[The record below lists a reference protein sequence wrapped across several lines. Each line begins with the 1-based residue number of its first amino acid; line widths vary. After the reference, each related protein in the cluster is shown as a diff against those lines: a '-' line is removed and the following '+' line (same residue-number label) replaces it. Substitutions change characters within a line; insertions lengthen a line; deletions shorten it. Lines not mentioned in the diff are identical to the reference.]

1 MVKHIMWILHELG
14 RASSWYTSVAMHQC
28 TPCVSLFLPSE
39 VNCVTSADQNLR
51 FKNIENQLTGQ
62 LFELEKRVT
71 LLKNENSEISKSRDA
86 LQSIV
91 YSQKEEI
98 AALDSLIDKLDFP
111 KDQTK
116 HNNGTVTQ
124 SEVENGDDRHGK
136 RRIIYSRQSRVTSPA
151 FYAYM
156 STNEAS
162 PGPHH
167 TLIFNSVITNVGN
180 AYNQYSGIFTVPSTG
195 MYVLSY
201 TITAYTSSY
210 IPVEIVKNA
219 GVIGSLLT
227 KAYSNYKHSVSSTVV
242 VNMNAGDV
250 CYVRT
255 SGSGATPSGS
265 IYSGTE
271 ARTSFTGW
279 RIE

>member
-1 MVKHIMWILHELG
+1 MSCFVIIF
-14 RASSWYTSVAMHQC
+14 
-28 TPCVSLFLPSE
+28 LFNIFQ
-39 VNCVTSADQNLR
+39 VNCLTSADETVVR
-51 FKNIENQLTGQ
+51 FQNIENQLTGQ
-62 LFELEKRVT
+62 LFQLEKRLT
-71 LLKNENSEISKSRDA
+71 SLKNENSELSKSRDA
-86 LQSIV
+86 LQNIV
-91 YSQKEEI
+91 YSQKEDI

-111 KDQTK
+111 ENQT
-116 HNNGTVTQ
+116 NSNYEPVTQ
-124 SEVENGDDRHGK
+124 SEIDNSDGRHTK
-136 RRIIYSRQSRVTSPA
+136 RRIIYPRQSRVNSPA

-162 PGPHH
+162 PGQHH
-167 TLIFNSVITNVGN
+167 TLIFNSVITNIGN
-180 AYNQYSGIFTVPSTG
+180 AYNQYSGIFTVPSNG

-201 TITAYTSSY
+201 TITSDSGAN

-227 KAYSNYKHSVSSTVV
+227 RTYSNYRHSVSSTVV
-242 VNMNAGDV
+242 VSMNAGDV

-255 SGSGATPSGS
+255 SGSGATTSGN
-265 IYSGTE
+265 IFSGTE